1 MIILGDAAGRIV
13 RMLIQTVLGFMIG
26 DKFHETLGVLCE
38 QNHGRR
44 SPMRRLLWSVVHC
57 PPLSPFLSMD
67 AMSYQSDNNLQ
78 AALKACKSSFL
89 SVGFFSFFVNALM
102 LVPTFY
108 MIQVSGRV
116 VPSSSTST
124 LLMLTLIMT
133 VLVVTMGALEWVRSR
148 IMVRISNRLDVLLSR
163 DVYRASFKRALS
175 SGGADAT
182 AQSLSDLTSL
192 RQFFTGS
199 GLFAFF
205 DAPWFP
211 IYTIVMFLFHPW
223 FGWITLGCGAVL
235 AILAVVNHRVTGQ
248 ALATAN
254 KENVASNVVTTKTL
268 RNAEVIESMGMLET
282 LMNRWAKRQ
291 RNVMLLQS
299 NASDKGGVVSSTSKT
314 FRTWSQ
320 SIMLATGAYLVI
332 THEINPG
339 LLMAGSLLLG
349 RALAPIDQMIG
360 NWKGFVAAKVQYDRL
375 NKVMDDLKNEPERM
389 PLPAPEGHIQVE
401 NLIVA
406 PPGSKAPVLR
416 SISFVAPAGSIVG
429 IVGPSAAGK
438 STLVRALMGIWP
450 PQHGVV
456 RLDGADIATWDK
468 QALGPY
474 VGYLPQ
480 DIELFE
486 GSISEN
492 IARFDK
498 VDPEKVVEAAQMA
511 GVHEMILMQPDGY
524 DTVIGSEG
532 VNLSGGQRQ
541 RIGLARALYG
551 KPRLIVLDEPNSNL
565 DDVGEKALGI
575 ALQKVK
581 ESGATVFIVSHRP
594 NILSRLDRVLVMAG
608 GTISLYGERDKV
620 IAQLAQQQA
629 GNQPRVAKA
638 APPAGP
644 AAPTAPAGPAAPGAP
659 AAPTPPVAPA
669 GGNPAA
675 PSPAT
680 PNGV

>member
-1 MIILGDAAGRIV
+1 
-13 RMLIQTVLGFMIG
+13 
-26 DKFHETLGVLCE
+26 
-38 QNHGRR
+38 
-44 SPMRRLLWSVVHC
+44 
-57 PPLSPFLSMD
+57 
-67 AMSYQSDNNLQ
+67 MSYQSENNLQ

-102 LVPTFY
+102 LVPTFF

-133 VLVVTMGALEWVRSR
+133 VLVITMGALEWVRSR
-148 IMVRISNRLDVLLSR
+148 IMVRISNRLSVLLSR
-163 DVYRASFKRALS
+163 DVYRASFKRALKS
-175 SGGADAT
+175 SGSDPT
-182 AQSLSDLTSL
+182 AQSLNDLTSL

-199 GLFAFF
+199 ALFAFF

-211 IYTIVMFLFHPW
+211 IYTVVMFLFHPW
-223 FGWITLGCGAVL
+223 FGWATLGCGLVL
-235 AILAVVNHRVTGQ
+235 TVLAVVNHKVTGT
-248 ALATAN
+248 ALSTAN

-268 RNAEVIESMGMLET
+268 RNAEAIESMGMLET
-282 LMNRWAKRQ
+282 LMDRWAKRQ
-291 RNVMLLQS
+291 RYIMLLQS
-299 NASDKGGVVSSTSKT
+299 DASDKGGAVSSVSKT
-314 FRTWSQ
+314 FRIWSQ
-320 SIMLATGAYLVI
+320 SIMLAMGAYLVV
-332 THEINPG
+332 THQINPG
-339 LLMAGSLLLG
+339 LMMAGSLLLG
-349 RALAPIDQMIG
+349 RALSPIDQMIG
-360 NWKGFVAAKVQYDRL
+360 SWKGYVAAKVQYDRL
-375 NKVMDDLKNEPERM
+375 NKVMDDLNNEPERM

-406 PPGSKAPVLR
+406 PPGAKAPVIR

-456 RLDGADIATWDK
+456 RLDGADIASWDK

-511 GVHEMILMQPDGY
+511 GVHEMILMLPDGY

-532 VNLSGGQRQ
+532 INLSGGQRQ
-541 RIGLARALYG
+541 RIGLARAIYG
-551 KPRLIVLDEPNSNL
+551 NPRLIVLDEPNSNL
-565 DDVGEKALGI
+565 DDIGERALGV
-575 ALQKVK
+575 ALQKLK
-581 ESGATVFIVSHRP
+581 ETGATVFIVSHRP
-594 NILSRLDRVLVMAG
+594 NILTRLDRILVMAG
-608 GTISLYGERDKV
+608 GTISLYGERDRV
-620 IAQLAQQQA
+620 IAELAAQQAKAQR
-629 GNQPRVAKA
+629 RVAQPAEPQPPATPNA
-638 APPAGP
+638 APPA
-644 AAPTAPAGPAAPGAP
+644 APAPAP
-659 AAPTPPVAPA
+659 A
-669 GGNPAA
+669 
-675 PSPAT
+675 PSTSTGA
-680 PNGV
+680 

>member
-1 MIILGDAAGRIV
+1 
-13 RMLIQTVLGFMIG
+13 
-26 DKFHETLGVLCE
+26 
-38 QNHGRR
+38 
-44 SPMRRLLWSVVHC
+44 
-57 PPLSPFLSMD
+57 
-67 AMSYQSDNNLQ
+67 MSTQSENNLQ

-89 SVGFFSFFVNALM
+89 SVGFFSFFVNTLM

-124 LLMLTLIMT
+124 LLMLTLILT
-133 VLVVTMGALEWVRSR
+133 LLLLTLGSLEWVRSR

-163 DVYRASFKRALS
+163 DVYRASFKRSLQ

-182 AQSLSDLTSL
+182 AQSLNDLTSL
-192 RQFFTGS
+192 RQFFTGA
-199 GLFAFF
+199 GVFAFF

-211 IYTIVMFLFHPW
+211 VYTVIMFLFHPW
-223 FGWITLGCGAVL
+223 FGWMTLACGAVL
-235 AILAVVNHRVTGQ
+235 AVLAVVNHRVTGP
-248 ALATAN
+248 ALASAN

-291 RNVMLLQS
+291 RKVMMLQS
-299 NASDKGGVVSSTSKT
+299 QASDKGGVVSSVSKM

-320 SIMLATGAYLVI
+320 SMMLAIGAYLVI

-349 RALAPIDQMIG
+349 RALSPIDQMISS
-360 NWKGFVAAKVQYDRL
+360 WKGFVSAKVQYDRL
-375 NKVMDDLKNEPERM
+375 NKVLDDLNKEPERM

-401 NLIVA
+401 NLIVT
-406 PPGSKAPVLR
+406 PPGAKAPVLR

-456 RLDGADIATWDK
+456 RLDGADIASWDK
-468 QALGPY
+468 QAIGPY

-486 GSISEN
+486 GSISDN

-498 VDPEKVVEAAQMA
+498 VDPDKVVQAAQMA
-511 GVHEMILMQPDGY
+511 GVHEMILMLPDGY
-524 DTVIGSEG
+524 DTVIGSDG

-541 RIGLARALYG
+541 RIGLARAIYG
-551 KPRLIVLDEPNSNL
+551 NPRLIVLDEPNSNL
-565 DDVGEKALGI
+565 DDVGERALGV
-575 ALQKVK
+575 ALQKIK
-581 ESGATVFIVSHRP
+581 ETGATVFIVSHRP
-594 NILSRLDRVLVMAG
+594 NILTRLDRILVMAG
-608 GTISLYGERDKV
+608 GTISLYGERDRV
-620 IAQLAQQQA
+620 IAELAAQQAKLQQRGAQA
-629 GNQPRVAKA
+629 A
-638 APPAGP
+638 AAQPPANTPIAPSAAP
-644 AAPTAPAGPAAPGAP
+644 AAPTAVVPAATTSTGA
-659 AAPTPPVAPA
+659 
-669 GGNPAA
+669 
-675 PSPAT
+675 
-680 PNGV
+680 

>member
-1 MIILGDAAGRIV
+1 MIQAIRRGTSQLPDNLTRSSLDVGVTLPAA
-13 RMLIQTVLGFMIG
+13 FAY
-26 DKFHETLGVLCE
+26 
-38 QNHGRR
+38 
-44 SPMRRLLWSVVHC
+44 
-57 PPLSPFLSMD
+57 LSMD
-67 AMSYQSDNNLQ
+67 TMSSQSENNLQ

-102 LVPTFY
+102 LVPTFF

-116 VPSSSTST
+116 VPSGSTST
-124 LLMLTLIMT
+124 LLMLTLILT
-133 VLVVTMGALEWVRSR
+133 VLIVTMGMLEWVRSR

-163 DVYRASFKRALS
+163 DVYRASFKRALN
-175 SGGADAT
+175 SGGSDAT
-182 AQSLSDLTSL
+182 AQSLNDLTSL
-192 RQFFTGS
+192 RQFFTGP

-223 FGWITLGCGAVL
+223 FGWMTLACGAVL
-235 AILAVVNHRVTGQ
+235 AVLAVVNHRVTGQ
-248 ALATAN
+248 ALAAAN

-282 LMNRWAKRQ
+282 LMARWAKRQ
-291 RNVMLLQS
+291 RNIMMLQS
-299 NASDKGGVVSSTSKT
+299 DASDKGGAVSSTSKT

-320 SIMLATGAYLVI
+320 SIMLAIGAYLVV

-360 NWKGFVAAKVQYDRL
+360 SWKGFVAAKVQYDRL
-375 NKVMDDLKNEPERM
+375 NKVMDDLNKEPQRM

-406 PPGSKAPVLR
+406 PPGAKAPVLR

-456 RLDGADIATWDK
+456 RLDGADISTWDK

-498 VDPEKVVEAAQMA
+498 VDPEKVVQAAQMA
-511 GVHEMILMQPDGY
+511 GVHEMILMLPDGY
-524 DTVIGSEG
+524 DTVIGSDG

-541 RIGLARALYG
+541 RIGLARAIYG
-551 KPRLIVLDEPNSNL
+551 NPRLIVLDEPNSNL
-565 DDVGEKALGI
+565 DDVGERALGV
-575 ALQKVK
+575 ALQKLK
-581 ESGATVFIVSHRP
+581 ETGATVFIVSHRP
-594 NILSRLDRVLVMAG
+594 NILTRLDRILVMAG
-608 GTISLYGERDKV
+608 GSISLYGERDRV
-620 IAQLAQQQA
+620 IAELAAQQAKLQRGSQA
-629 GNQPRVAKA
+629 ASPQ
-638 APPAGP
+638 
-644 AAPTAPAGPAAPGAP
+644 APA
-659 AAPTPPVAPA
+659 TP
-669 GGNPAA
+669 PAA
-675 PSPAT
+675 PSAPAAVAPAAT
-680 PNGV
+680 TSTGA

>member
-1 MIILGDAAGRIV
+1 
-13 RMLIQTVLGFMIG
+13 
-26 DKFHETLGVLCE
+26 
-38 QNHGRR
+38 
-44 SPMRRLLWSVVHC
+44 
-57 PPLSPFLSMD
+57 
-67 AMSYQSDNNLQ
+67 MSYQSENNLQ
-78 AALKACKSSFL
+78 AALRACKSSFL

-102 LVPTFY
+102 LVPTFF

-116 VPSSSTST
+116 VPSSSSST

-148 IMVRISNRLDVLLSR
+148 IMVRISNRLDVMLSR
-163 DVYRASFKRALS
+163 DVYRASFKRALT
-175 SGGADAT
+175 SGGTDAT

-192 RQFFTGS
+192 RQFLTGP

-223 FGWITLGCGAVL
+223 FGWMTLGCGAVL
-235 AILAVVNHRVTGQ
+235 TVLAVVNHRVTGK
-248 ALATAN
+248 ALASAN
-254 KENVASNVVTTKTL
+254 KENVTSNVVTTKTL
-268 RNAEVIESMGMLET
+268 RNAEVIESMGMLDT

-291 RNVMLLQS
+291 RNIMKLQS
-299 NASDKGGVVSSTSKT
+299 DASDKGGIVSSTSKT
-314 FRTWSQ
+314 FRIWSQ
-320 SIMLATGAYLVI
+320 SIMLAIGAYLVI
-332 THEINPG
+332 SHEINPG

-349 RALAPIDQMIG
+349 RALSPIDQMIG
-360 NWKGFVAAKVQYDRL
+360 SWKGFVAAKVQYDRL
-375 NKVMDDLKNEPERM
+375 SKVMDDLKKEPERM

-406 PPGSKAPVLR
+406 PPGAKAPVIR
-416 SISFVAPAGSIVG
+416 SISFVAPAGSIIG

-456 RLDGADIATWDK
+456 RLDGADIASWDK

-498 VDPEKVVEAAQMA
+498 IDPEKVVEAAQMA
-511 GVHEMILMQPDGY
+511 GVHEMILMLPDGY
-524 DTVIGSEG
+524 DTVIGSDG

-541 RIGLARALYG
+541 RIGLARAIYG
-551 KPRLIVLDEPNSNL
+551 NPRLVVLDEPNSNL
-565 DDVGEKALGI
+565 DDVGERALGV
-575 ALQKVK
+575 ALQKLK
-581 ESGATVFIVSHRP
+581 ATGATVFIVSHRP
-594 NILSRLDRVLVMAG
+594 NILTRLDRILVMSG
-608 GTISLYGERDKV
+608 GTISLYGERDRV
-620 IAQLAQQQA
+620 IAELAAQQAKGQ
-629 GNQPRVAKA
+629 QRVAQPAPGQPPA
-638 APPAGP
+638 APPAAPNATPPATPP
-644 AAPTAPAGPAAPGAP
+644 AAPNAAPPAAPAAAP
-659 AAPTPPVAPA
+659 ATTT
-669 GGNPAA
+669 
-675 PSPAT
+675 ST
-680 PNGV
+680 GV

>member
-1 MIILGDAAGRIV
+1 MHAPRFQIRQAAFISVGV
-13 RMLIQTVLGFMIG
+13 
-26 DKFHETLGVLCE
+26 TLPAAFV
-38 QNHGRR
+38 
-44 SPMRRLLWSVVHC
+44 
-57 PPLSPFLSMD
+57 FLSMD
-67 AMSYQSDNNLQ
+67 TMSSQSENNLQ
-78 AALKACKSSFL
+78 TALKACKSSFL

-102 LVPTFY
+102 LVPTFF

-124 LLMLTLIMT
+124 LLMLTLILT
-133 VLVVTMGALEWVRSR
+133 VLVATMGALEWVRSR
-148 IMVRISNRLDVLLSR
+148 IMVRISNRLDVMLSR

-175 SGGADAT
+175 SGGSDAT
-182 AQSLSDLTSL
+182 AQSLNDLTAL

-211 IYTIVMFLFHPW
+211 IYTVVMFLFHPW
-223 FGWITLGCGAVL
+223 FGWMTLGCGAAL
-235 AILAVVNHRVTGQ
+235 AVLAVVNHRVTGK
-248 ALATAN
+248 ALASAN
-254 KENVASNVVTTKTL
+254 KENVASNVITTKTL

-291 RNVMLLQS
+291 RNIMLLQS
-299 NASDKGGVVSSTSKT
+299 EASDKGGVVSSISKT

-320 SIMLATGAYLVI
+320 SIMLAIGAYLVI

-349 RALAPIDQMIG
+349 RALSPIDQMIG
-360 NWKGFVAAKVQYDRL
+360 SWKGFVAAKVQYDRL
-375 NKVMDDLKNEPERM
+375 SKVMDDLNKEPERM

-406 PPGSKAPVLR
+406 PPGAKAPVLR
-416 SISFVAPAGSIVG
+416 SISFVAPAGSVVG

-456 RLDGADIATWDK
+456 RLDGADISTWDK

-498 VDPEKVVEAAQMA
+498 VDPEKVVQAAQMA
-511 GVHEMILMQPDGY
+511 GVHEMILMLPDGY
-524 DTVIGSEG
+524 DTVIGKDG

-541 RIGLARALYG
+541 RIGLARAVYG
-551 KPRLIVLDEPNSNL
+551 NPRLIVLDEPNSNL
-565 DDVGEKALGI
+565 DDVGERALGV
-575 ALQKVK
+575 ALQKLK
-581 ESGATVFIVSHRP
+581 ETGATVFIVSHRP
-594 NILSRLDRVLVMAG
+594 NILTRLDRVLVMAG
-608 GTISLYGERDKV
+608 GTISMYGERDRV
-620 IAQLAQQQA
+620 IAELAAQQAKGQ
-629 GNQPRVAKA
+629 QRVAQPA
-638 APPAGP
+638 APQPPAV
-644 AAPTAPAGPAAPGAP
+644 APTAPRPAPPAAPA
-659 AAPTPPVAPA
+659 AAPVTTTSTGA
-669 GGNPAA
+669 
-675 PSPAT
+675 
-680 PNGV
+680 